1 MTAAARYAIVRFL
14 PYAETEEFANVGVL
28 LHAPEAGVFAF
39 RLVEKWRR
47 VGAFFNTLDRRVF
60 TTARKEFEGE
70 LLRLQQAVRATPAW
84 GRQAFDDVTRPRESM
99 FRFSAPRAVLTD
111 DAEATLD
118 ALFGKYV
125 EHAFATPEY
134 QEDLLDR
141 TLRTVF
147 RREGLVERYRKAR
160 LGTDVLHFPVPFAA
174 TGDDGRVLRVVKPL
188 HLAQDDP
195 VRLLDHGNQWI
206 GRLRHLERQQIRPAM
221 LFPVQQ
227 PAPAADNIDAFMEI
241 RQGLEEVGAEVV
253 PIADEAAILRFAR
266 AA

>member
-1 MTAAARYAIVRFL
+1 MTTAARYTIVRFL

-28 LHAPEAGVFAF
+28 MHAPDAGVFAF
-39 RLVEKWRR
+39 RLTDAWRR
-47 VGAFFNTLDRRVF
+47 VGTFFDTLDRRVF
-60 TTARKEFEGE
+60 KAAHNAFKDELKRVQARV
-70 LLRLQQAVRATPAW
+70 QDTPAW
-84 GRQAFDDVTRPRESM
+84 GREAFDDLVRPRESM
-99 FRFSAPRAVLTD
+99 FRFSPVRAVLTD

-118 ALFGKYV
+118 VLFGRYV

-134 QEDLLDR
+134 QEALLAR

-147 RREGLVERYRKAR
+147 RREGLAGRYHNAK
-160 LGTDVLHFPVPFAA
+160 LGSGALRFPVPFAA
-174 TGDDGRVLRVVKPL
+174 TGSDGRILRVIKPL

-206 GRLRHLERQQIRPAM
+206 GRLRHLERQRARPAM

-227 PAPAADNIDAFMEI
+227 PAPHTDNADAFDEI
-241 RQGLEEVGAEVV
+241 RQGLVTAGAEVV
-253 PIADEAAILRFAR
+253 PITDEGAILHFAR

>member
-1 MTAAARYAIVRFL
+1 MTTAARYAIVRFL

-28 LHAPEAGVFAF
+28 LHAPDAGVFAF
-39 RLVEKWRR
+39 RLEGKWRR
-47 VGAFFNTLDRRVF
+47 VGAFFDTLDRRVF
-60 TTARKEFEGE
+60 SAARKEFEDE
-70 LLRLQQAVRATPAW
+70 LRRVQTLARTTPAW
-84 GRQAFDDVTRPRESM
+84 GRQAFDELTRPREAM
-99 FRFSAPRAVLTD
+99 FRFSPVRAVMTD

-118 ALFGKYV
+118 ALFARYV

-134 QEDLLDR
+134 QEALLER
-141 TLRTVF
+141 ALRAVL
-147 RREGLVERYRKAR
+147 RREGLAARYRKAE
-160 LGTDVLHFPVPFAA
+160 LGSGALRFPVPFAQ
-174 TGDDGRVLRVVKPL
+174 TGDGGRVVRAVKPL

-206 GRLRHLERQQIRPAM
+206 GRLRHLERLQACPAM

-227 PAPAADNIDAFMEI
+227 PEPQAVNFDAFQEV
-241 RQGLEEVGAEVV
+241 RQGLEGVGATVV